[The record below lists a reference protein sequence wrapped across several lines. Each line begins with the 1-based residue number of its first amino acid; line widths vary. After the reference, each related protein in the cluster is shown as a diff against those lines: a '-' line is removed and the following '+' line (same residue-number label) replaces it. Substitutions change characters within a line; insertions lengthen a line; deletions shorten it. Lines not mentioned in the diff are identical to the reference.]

1 MVAAA
6 VKGIVVIN
14 LAIAVL
20 TLGRWRTIQFTVN
33 LIACFAKIDIG
44 NFLKLEEGEKS
55 TNMNKLLFKFNHIHC
70 FVF

>member
-20 TLGRWRTIQFTVN
+20 TLGRWRRR
-33 LIACFAKIDIG
+33 IG
-44 NFLKLEEGEKS
+44 VINPNMKL
-55 TNMNKLLFKFNHIHC
+55 MNKKIK
-70 FVF
+70 